1 MIKKGGLGR
10 GLSSMIDPTL
20 SSLNENIVCEI
31 EISKVEPN
39 KDQPRKNFDEARLE
53 ALKLS
58 IAEMGVILPII
69 VNKADKKGFHTIVAG
84 ERRWRAAKMA
94 GLKKIPVIIRD
105 YDDKVSA
112 EVALIE
118 NLQRENLDAVEEA
131 KGYKSLMDGFSMT
144 QEEISKKVGK
154 SRSYITNTIRLLNLP
169 DSVLKLLIEG
179 HIERGHARA
188 ILGAPSTEDM
198 EEIAKITA
206 EDNLSV
212 RQVEDL
218 VKKYTDIKKPKL
230 IRKEKNNI
238 SPELKS
244 FSDGLSK
251 KLGTKV
257 NIKTGARKGKIEI
270 EFYGNED
277 LERILKFIR

>member
-1 MIKKGGLGR
+1 MTKKGGLGR

-31 EISKVEPN
+31 DINKIEPN
-39 KDQPRKNFDEARLE
+39 KEQPRKNFDEARME
-53 ALKLS
+53 ALKVS

-69 VNKADKKGFHTIVAG
+69 VSKADSKGFHTIIAG
-84 ERRWRAAKMA
+84 ERRWRASKMA

-131 KGYKSLMDGFSMT
+131 KGYKSLIDGFSLT

-154 SRSYITNTIRLLNLP
+154 SRSYITNTLRLLNLP
-169 DSVLKLLIEG
+169 DSVLKLLIFGEL
-179 HIERGHARA
+179 ERGHARA
-188 ILGAPSTEDM
+188 ILGAPTKEDM
-198 EEIAKITA
+198 EEIAKITV
-206 EDNLSV
+206 EDGLSV

-230 IRKEKNNI
+230 KKKTAP
-238 SPELKS
+238 SPELKA
-244 FSDGLSK
+244 FSDNLSRR
-251 KLGTKV
+251 LGTKV
-257 NIKTGARKGKIEI
+257 NIKKGARKGKIEI
-270 EFYGNED
+270 EFYSNDD
-277 LERILKFIR
+277 LERILNFIG

>member
-1 MIKKGGLGR
+1 MTKKGGLGR

-31 EISKVEPN
+31 DINKIEPN
-39 KDQPRKNFDEARLE
+39 KEQPRKNFDEARME
-53 ALKLS
+53 ALKVS

-69 VNKADKKGFHTIVAG
+69 VSKANDNGFHTIIAG
-84 ERRWRAAKMA
+84 ERRWRASKMA

-131 KGYKSLMDGFSMT
+131 KGYKSLIDGFSLT

-154 SRSYITNTIRLLNLP
+154 SRSYITNTLRLLNLP
-169 DSVLKLLIEG
+169 DSVLKLLIYGEL
-179 HIERGHARA
+179 ERGHARA
-188 ILGAPSTEDM
+188 ILGAPTKEDM
-198 EEIAKITA
+198 EEIAKITV
-206 EDNLSV
+206 EDGLSV

-218 VKKYTDIKKPKL
+218 VKKYTDIKKPK
-230 IRKEKNNI
+230 IKKKTSP
-238 SPELKS
+238 SPELKA
-244 FSDGLSK
+244 FSDNLSK
-251 KLGTKV
+251 RLGTKV
-257 NIKTGARKGKIEI
+257 NIKKGARKGKIEI
-270 EFYGNED
+270 EFYSNDD
-277 LERILKFIR
+277 LERILNFIG